1 MLMMLFRANRTS
13 NTEETELP
21 STYMA
26 VLHRAQLA
34 FQCRCQGIFRVG
46 RFLRNHLAQCFSAML
61 CARTASGSFKTGKEE
76 LMPIPSPQPWQC
88 LAISCVKASLHSHGW
103 QLLMELHTMT

>member
-1 MLMMLFRANRTS
+1 MLLSYGCAL
-13 NTEETELP
+13 EPLQG
-21 STYMA
+21 
-26 VLHRAQLA
+26 VLKQER
-34 FQCRCQGIFRVG
+34 
-46 RFLRNHLAQCFSAML
+46 
-61 CARTASGSFKTGKEE
+61 KE